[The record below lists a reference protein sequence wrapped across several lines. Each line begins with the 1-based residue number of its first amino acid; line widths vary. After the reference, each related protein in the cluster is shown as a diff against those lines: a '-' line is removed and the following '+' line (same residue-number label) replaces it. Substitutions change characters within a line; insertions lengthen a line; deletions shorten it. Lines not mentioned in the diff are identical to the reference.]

1 MRTYVSINKLKLH
14 PLKRSVIDNVFFRSV
29 KEIIAAVTAF
39 IERIHKSPMETV
51 NRFCVRL

>member
-1 MRTYVSINKLKLH
+1 
-14 PLKRSVIDNVFFRSV
+14 LKRSVIDNVFFRSV

-39 IERIHKSPMETV
+39 IERINKNPMQAV